1 MNGNESRPMGAGCIG
16 AAAAIVIWGICLYLQ
31 RRLPLPQMHLS
42 PGWRW
47 GLGLLFLADGLGTFI
62 WSAITLIKARRENNL
77 ASSGPYALVRHPMY
91 GTVLWSGTAA
101 VAFFLQSWMVLLGA
115 VPLHLS
121 WVWLVQKEEA
131 LLEHRF
137 GEVYRRYAAETG
149 QFLPR
154 LASLKKLAQEPRD
167 PD

>member
-1 MNGNESRPMGAGCIG
+1 M
-16 AAAAIVIWGICLYLQ
+16 
-31 RRLPLPQMHLS
+31 
-42 PGWRW
+42 
-47 GLGLLFLADGLGTFI
+47 GLLFIADGLGTFI
-62 WSAITLIKARRENNL
+62 WSAITLVKARRENNL

-91 GTVLWSGTAA
+91 GAVLWSGTAA

-121 WVWLVQKEEA
+121 WVWLVRKEEA

-137 GEVYRRYAAETG
+137 GDVYRQYAAETG

-154 LASLKKLAQEPRD
+154 LASLKKAAQEP
-167 PD
+167 PDLD

>member
-1 MNGNESRPMGAGCIG
+1 VNGNESRPTGTGFIG
-16 AAAAIVIWGICLYLQ
+16 VAAAIVIWTLCLYLQ

-42 PGWRW
+42 SGWRW
-47 GLGLLFLADGLGTFI
+47 GVGLLFLADGLGTFI
-62 WSAITLIKARRENNL
+62 WSAITLDKASGENRL

-91 GTVLWSGTAA
+91 GAVLWSGTAA

-131 LLEHRF
+131 ELKHRF
-137 GEVYRRYAAETG
+137 GDAYQRYAEETG

-154 LASLKKLAQEPRD
+154 LSSLKKAVQEPRNLD
-167 PD
+167 

>member
-1 MNGNESRPMGAGCIG
+1 MAANRPTTGIG
-16 AAAAIVIWGICLYLQ
+16 FIGVAAAIAIWTFCLYLQ

-47 GLGLLFLADGLGTFI
+47 GVSLLFFADGLGTFI
-62 WSAITLIKARRENNL
+62 WSAITLVKANREKRL

-101 VAFFLQSWMVLLGA
+101 VAFFFQSWLVLLG
-115 VPLHLS
+115 VLPLHLV
-121 WVWLVQKEEA
+121 WIWLVQKEEQE
-131 LLEHRF
+131 LLQRF
-137 GEVYRRYAAETG
+137 GDTYLEYIEVTG

-154 LASLKKLAQEPRD
+154 MASLKKVAQD
-167 PD
+167 PSDTDG